1 MLVLLFE
8 LDIIL
13 QYQVMLFACF
23 TDLLLIFY
31 FGCLE
36 ISVKGVFF
44 VGCTILSISSSTVT

>member
-1 MLVLLFE
+1 MLVLFFE

-23 TDLLLIFY
+23 TDMLLIFY

-44 VGCTILSISSSTVT
+44 VECTILSVLSSIFT